1 MAKLTK
7 YLVTA
12 PVTLGAGAV
21 LGLSAEQAAARGHAL
36 EAVGDNAYRACA
48 LVHFKRGETIGYEG
62 PLPKGLADDLE
73 AIEKARKK
81 SVRAEAAGGQ
91 ADAADGSADS
101 QADAADGA

>member
-36 EAVGDNAYRACA
+36 ETVGDNVYRAVA
-48 LVHFKRGETIGYEG
+48 PVHFKRGEAIGYEG
-62 PLPKGLADDLE
+62 PLPKSLADDLE

-81 SVRAEAAGGQ
+81 SAPPESAG
-91 ADAADGSADS
+91 S
-101 QADAADGA
+101 QADIADGA